1 MLSCNRRKIDSKTPF
16 NKPPNYDEAYIK
28 HYATKSLEEYYEKT
42 RRGRADMKIEL
53 NEGYLRN
60 KFEYYFVI
68 NKKTKDK
75 LDYIKKVLQ
84 LGIKYIYLCVKFI
97 I

>member
-1 MLSCNRRKIDSKTPF
+1 LSCNRRKIDSKTPF

-53 NEGYLRN
+53 NEGY
-60 KFEYYFVI
+60 
-68 NKKTKDK
+68 
-75 LDYIKKVLQ
+75 
-84 LGIKYIYLCVKFI
+84 
-97 I
+97 